1 MPEKTNKP
9 DIELHDTD
17 ELITELGRRTTAGLV
32 VILRPG
38 HADSVTNDD
47 NRIEFNAWGRRLEVL
62 GLGKWTAA
70 RVAQYLPAPR
80 DDEEDGA

>member
-1 MPEKTNKP
+1 MSRKP

-38 HADSVTNDD
+38 HADSVRTDE
-47 NRIEFNAWGRRLEVL
+47 NRIEFNAWGRRLEVI
-62 GLGKWTAA
+62 GLGNWTAA
-70 RVAQYLPAPR
+70 KVAEYLPAR
-80 DDEEDGA
+80 REDEEDGA